1 MLRLILIIL
10 GLLLAATGGV
20 IAYRAFFLDPRTTVV
35 ITDTSV
41 REWPNT
47 LRVGG
52 GLVLLIGGAC
62 LAFLAAR
69 RKPR

>member
-1 MLRLILIIL
+1 MLRLILIIV
-10 GLLLAATGGV
+10 GLVLAAFGGV
-20 IAYRAFFLDPRTTVV
+20 IAYRALFLDPRTTVV

-52 GLVLLIGGAC
+52 GLVLLLAGAG
-62 LAFLAAR
+62 LAFIAAR
-69 RKPR
+69 RQPR

>member
-1 MLRLILIIL
+1 MLRLIAIIL
-10 GLLLAATGGV
+10 GLVLAAVGGV
-20 IAYRAFFLDPRTTVV
+20 IAYRALFLDPRTTVV

-52 GLVLLIGGAC
+52 GLVMMLAGAC
-62 LAFLAAR
+62 LAFFAAR
-69 RKPR
+69 RKPL